1 MNSGVSNGNGT
12 TSIARLERIRRVA
25 FVNIVARAS
34 RVRGISLF
42 TSYNGGTYTNSR
54 YTIESYAESNG
65 VIDQM
70 ATLGDVISAHIM
82 VLVDGKLIMLSPR
95 IPVSCI
101 METIVLLHVANITLV
116 RMMTMIPI

>member
-1 MNSGVSNGNGT
+1 MEVHTQIHVTPSNHMP
-12 TSIARLERIRRVA
+12 
-25 FVNIVARAS
+25 
-34 RVRGISLF
+34 SL
-42 TSYNGGTYTNSR
+42 T
-54 YTIESYAESNG
+54 G

-101 METIVLLHVANITLV
+101 METMALLHVANITLV